1 MASSIVVSKM
11 DYSCSDNYT
20 TEHPNRKRWAV
31 ELKITSG
38 TFSGSFHALMESD
51 PDGRSYCVDTP
62 EEPLVTLGGGE
73 YYIDIEALM
82 VMILTIQD
90 KKMFSESQSYFP
102 GRKNSGTEIITL
114 DGDDGYDETI
124 TFNTKNGQLFLEYDR
139 RIEHGGFDFKVEILN
154 PEEFLKSFYEQL
166 LAITKTKPLDD
177 EDEDEE

>member
-20 TEHPNRKRWAV
+20 TDHPNRKRWAV

-90 KKMFSESQSYFP
+90 K
-102 GRKNSGTEIITL
+102 NSGTETITL
-114 DGDDGYDETI
+114 EGDAGYEETI
-124 TFNTKNGQLFLEYDR
+124 AFNTKNGQLFLEYDR

-166 LAITKTKPLDD
+166 LAITKTKPLD
-177 EDEDEE
+177 EDEHPKDALVPSEHEE

>member
-20 TEHPNRKRWAV
+20 TDHPNRKRWAV

-62 EEPLVTLGGGE
+62 DEPLVTLGGGE

-90 KKMFSESQSYFP
+90 K
-102 GRKNSGTEIITL
+102 NSGTETITL
-114 DGDDGYDETI
+114 DGDDGYEETI
-124 TFNTKNGQLFLEYDR
+124 AFNTKNGQLFLEYDR
-139 RIEHGGFDFKVEILN
+139 LIEHGGFDFKVEIEN

-177 EDEDEE
+177 EE

>member
-1 MASSIVVSKM
+1 MASSSSIVVSKV
-11 DYSCSDNYT
+11 DYSCCDNYSK
-20 TEHPNRKRWAV
+20 EHPNRKRWAV

-62 EEPLVTLGGGE
+62 DEPLVTLGGGE

-82 VMILTIQD
+82 TMVFTIQD
-90 KKMFSESQSYFP
+90 K
-102 GRKNSGTEIITL
+102 NLGTEIITL

-124 TFNTKNGQLFLEYDR
+124 AFNTKNGQLFLEYDR
-139 RIEHGGFDFKVEILN
+139 HIEHGGFDFKVEILN

-166 LAITKTKPLDD
+166 LAITKTKPLD
-177 EDEDEE
+177 EEDEE